1 MIKEIRLE
9 NWKSFEDAKLYIDP
23 LTFVIGTN
31 ASGKSNILDAL
42 SFLCDSA
49 KGIPVSEIA
58 QYTRGGVDW
67 MIRKGKDAFTLSVVV
82 DDGGNDLIY
91 RLSCRK
97 NDTALQ
103 ISFESLEEVASK
115 TGKNRIL
122 FATDTVSE
130 DASSPAIPVRFYQ
143 EKPGRQKRL
152 DLNRQTTVLSQMEN
166 LVAVKKVKE
175 AAALVQNGLKSIF
188 ILNPIPNHMR
198 DYSPLSERLNPD
210 AGNIAGLLAGMNP
223 EEQKK
228 VEGELTAY
236 VRPLPEKDIKRI
248 WAEKVGRFES
258 DAMLYCEEE
267 WVNGDKIEID
277 ARSMSDGTLRFIAI
291 VIALL
296 TGKPGSLLV
305 IEEVDNGLHPSRS
318 QELVN
323 VLQDLGEKSGIDIIC
338 TTHNPVLVDT
348 LGLEMIPF
356 ISYVTRSEQT
366 GCSMITL
373 LEDKENPAK
382 LMARGSVGDLMTE
395 DAL

>member
-1 MIKEIRLE
+1 MIKELRLK
-9 NWKSFEDAKLYIDP
+9 NWKSFEESKLYIDP

-49 KGIPVSEIA
+49 KGIPVNEIA
-58 QYTRGGVDW
+58 QNTRGGLDW
-67 MIRKGKDAFTLSVVV
+67 MIRKGADIFTLSVVV
-82 DDGGNDLIY
+82 DDEGNDLIY
-91 RLSCRK
+91 SLSCRR
-97 NDTALQ
+97 NDTSLQ
-103 ISFESLEEVASK
+103 ICYESLEEVATK
-115 TGKNRIL
+115 TDKVRML
-122 FATDTVSE
+122 FRTDIASE

-143 EKPGRQKRL
+143 EKSGQGKRL
-152 DLNRQTTVLSQMEN
+152 DLNRQTTVLYQMEN

-175 AAALVQNGLKSIF
+175 AAALVQSSLKSIF

-210 AGNIAGLLAGMNP
+210 AGNIAGLLAGMSP
-223 EEQKK
+223 EEQQR
-228 VEGELTAY
+228 VENELTTY

-267 WVNGDKIEID
+267 WLDGDKIEID

-296 TGKPGSLLV
+296 TGKAGSLLV

-323 VLQDLGEKSGIDIIC
+323 VLQQLGQQSGIDIIC
-338 TTHNPVLVDT
+338 TTHNPVLIDT

-366 GCSMITL
+366 GCSVIAP
-373 LEDKENPAK
+373 LEDKQNLAK

>member
-1 MIKEIRLE
+1 
-9 NWKSFEDAKLYIDP
+9 
-23 LTFVIGTN
+23 
-31 ASGKSNILDAL
+31 
-42 SFLCDSA
+42 
-49 KGIPVSEIA
+49 
-58 QYTRGGVDW
+58 
-67 MIRKGKDAFTLSVVV
+67 MIRKGTDAFTLSVVV
-82 DDGGNDLIY
+82 DDEGNDLIY
-91 RLSCRK
+91 TLSCRR
-97 NDTALQ
+97 NDTSLQ
-103 ISFESLEEVASK
+103 ICFESLEEVTTKSDK
-115 TGKNRIL
+115 VRML
-122 FATDTVSE
+122 FRTDIAGE

-143 EKPGRQKRL
+143 EKPGQGKRL
-152 DLNRQTTVLSQMEN
+152 DLNRQTTVLYQMEN

-175 AAALVQNGLKSIF
+175 AAALVQNSLKSIF

-223 EEQKK
+223 EEEKR
-228 VEGELTAY
+228 VETELTTY

-248 WAEKVGRFES
+248 WAEKVGRFKS

-267 WVNGDKIEID
+267 WVDGEKIEID

-296 TGKPGSLLV
+296 TGKAGSLLV

-318 QELVN
+318 QELVT
-323 VLQDLGEKSGIDIIC
+323 VLQKLGERSGIDIIC
-338 TTHNPVLVDT
+338 TTHNPVLIDT

-366 GCSMITL
+366 GCSVIAP
-373 LEDKENPAK
+373 LEDKQNLAK
-382 LMARGSVGDLMTE
+382 LMARGTVGDLMTE